1 MKWCSLF
8 LLILLLLSTISCIRG
23 REAETKDQPNPE
35 PAPAPER
42 VDDREVTDRDAG
54 EVVSKREITL
64 NQAAPPEQP
73 QLATTQQTEQQR
85 LLALES
91 IQVLPEDF
99 KIGPLA
105 DLVAVDRST
114 LEMIA
119 VATRFLE
126 ALQEGTV
133 EGESLLSEVRQEL
146 TTSIRYYLEQD
157 LIPVNYRIGAIT
169 TESYAQGDQ
178 AQSPLQ
184 QRTAW
189 MNLRLFGS
197 PGVSEG
203 ELYLE
208 RSAGRWYVSD
218 LQIDFER
225 MSQEYVREEEV
236 YYPSTYGWGI
246 Q

>member
-1 MKWCSLF
+1 
-8 LLILLLLSTISCIRG
+8 
-23 REAETKDQPNPE
+23 
-35 PAPAPER
+35 
-42 VDDREVTDRDAG
+42 
-54 EVVSKREITL
+54 VSKQEITL

-73 QLATTQQTEQQR
+73 QPAATQQSEQQK
-85 LLALES
+85 LMVLES
-91 IQVLPEDF
+91 VKVLPEDF

-105 DLVAVDRST
+105 DLEGNDRST
-114 LEMIA
+114 LEMIT
-119 VATRFLE
+119 VSTRFLQ
-126 ALQEGTV
+126 ALQDGV
-133 EGESLLSEVRQEL
+133 VDGESLLSEVRQEL

-169 TESYAQGDQ
+169 TESYAEGDRT
-178 AQSPLQ
+178 QSLLEPG
-184 QRTAW
+184 RAW
-189 MNLRLFGS
+189 MNLRLFGT

-208 RSAGRWYVSD
+208 RSGGRWYVSD

-225 MSQEYVREEEV
+225 MRQEYVREQEV

>member
-1 MKWCSLF
+1 VKWWSVF
-8 LLILLLLSTISCIRG
+8 LPILLLCVVSCARA
-23 REAETKDQPNPE
+23 RHDETKDQPPPQ
-35 PAPAPER
+35 PATAPER
-42 VDDREVTDRDAG
+42 ADDREVTDRDAG

-64 NQAAPPEQP
+64 NQAAPADQP
-73 QLATTQQTEQQR
+73 QLATTQQSEQQR

-91 IQVLPEDF
+91 VQVLPEDF

-105 DLVAVDRST
+105 DLVGADRST
-114 LEMIA
+114 LEMIT

-126 ALQEGTV
+126 ALQDGAV
-133 EGESLLSEVRQEL
+133 DGESLLAEVRQEL

-169 TESYAQGDQ
+169 TESYAEGDQ

-184 QRTAW
+184 HRTAW

-225 MSQEYVREEEV
+225 MSREYVREEEV

>member
-1 MKWCSLF
+1 M
-8 LLILLLLSTISCIRG
+8 ILLLSVVSCARA
-23 REAETKDQPNPE
+23 RNDKSEDQP
-35 PAPAPER
+35 PARPASAPEQAA
-42 VDDREVTDRDAG
+42 DRDAG

-64 NQAAPPEQP
+64 TEAAPPEQQP
-73 QLATTQQTEQQR
+73 VATAQQTEQQR

-91 IQVLPEDF
+91 AQILPEDF

-105 DLVAVDRST
+105 DLVGVDRST
-114 LEMIA
+114 LEM
-119 VATRFLE
+119 VSVSTRFLN
-126 ALQEGTV
+126 ALAEGTV
-133 EGESLLSEVRQEL
+133 ERESLHSEVRQEIA
-146 TTSIRYYLEQD
+146 TSIRYYLERD

-169 TESYAQGDQ
+169 AESYSEGEQEP
-178 AQSPLQ
+178 SPLQ

-197 PGVSEG
+197 PGVTEG

-208 RSAGRWYVSD
+208 RSGGRWYVSD

-225 MSQEYVREEEV
+225 MGQDYVREQEK

>member
-1 MKWCSLF
+1 M
-8 LLILLLLSTISCIRG
+8 
-23 REAETKDQPNPE
+23 
-35 PAPAPER
+35 
-42 VDDREVTDRDAG
+42 
-54 EVVSKREITL
+54 SKQEITL

-73 QLATTQQTEQQR
+73 QLATTQQSEQQR
-85 LLALES
+85 LMILES
-91 IQVLPEDF
+91 VQVLPEDF

-105 DLVAVDRST
+105 DLAGNDRST
-114 LEMIA
+114 LEMIT
-119 VATRFLE
+119 VSTRFLE
-126 ALQEGTV
+126 ALQNGV
-133 EGESLLSEVRQEL
+133 VDGESLLSEVRQEL

-169 TESYAQGDQ
+169 TESYAEGDQ
-178 AQSPLQ
+178 TQSLLEP
-184 QRTAW
+184 RRAW
-189 MNLRLFGS
+189 MNLRLFGT

-208 RSAGRWYVSD
+208 RSGGRWYVSD

-225 MSQEYVREEEV
+225 MRQEYVREQEV